1 MDLFLNTSAY
11 VIRFLYIINSES
23 LRLCA
28 FILNIWNITVY
39 INIISILFSFSLR
52 GSLRAFLSSVAVLVV
67 TVEREMFKADRPFE
81 VRRMGVD
88 VLGPV

>member
-1 MDLFLNTSAY
+1 MCIYLEHLEHN
-11 VIRFLYIINSES
+11 
-23 LRLCA
+23 LR
-28 FILNIWNITVY
+28 
-39 INIISILFSFSLR
+39 NIISILFSLSP
-52 GSLRAFLSSVAVLVV
+52 SVAVSVLSSVAVLVV